1 MTNKRTTRR
10 TLIASLLVVALC
22 FTMLIGTTFAWFT
35 DSVTSASNV
44 IQAGTLKVDIVDAND
59 VSLAGEVI
67 EFKTADNRDQSEILW
82 EPGCTYVMEDF
93 FIVNK
98 GSLALKYVF
107 EINGVNGNDKLLE
120 ALEWTVTV
128 GGTEV
133 DLDTFV
139 GKLYSATDAGMAN
152 KSEKIV
158 ITAHMKEDAGN
169 EYQGLSINGIG
180 ITVYATQL
188 AYENDSFDN
197 QYDADA
203 SFPIVSEAVTLPAV
217 DAAVNVTTD
226 SMRVELP
233 AELVGELPAEVEAI
247 QLNHSEPKVDAA
259 NNAIVFDSVDLVD
272 QDGNVIDLS
281 ELSGKVTVTL
291 PIQAGVFSEG
301 AIVTIYH
308 DGVEVATAP
317 VINNTVTYKAEH
329 FCEVSVKETD
339 SGALVATFEEL
350 QAALNNGGY
359 VILAN
364 DIVAPGDVILNIA
377 AGTKATLILNGYT
390 LSQTDTVSGASCFIK
405 NQGDLT
411 IADGVITY
419 NYTGAA
425 GDSAY
430 ANNTI
435 DNYGNLTLNNVS
447 VLNEIEDAWSDDG
460 SMAYTNFA
468 IDHHNGTLIVNSG
481 VIESTGRSVRIAG
494 YNSGAPVAVFN
505 GGKFVGQVWVQGLKN
520 ASTGLTINGGSY
532 QPVGADGSSVYVTA
546 TLGTNT
552 VAINDGTFNTKIG
565 AAGIEKIINGGTFV
579 GTAVTNTNSA
589 LFADNAE
596 IKTTVAT
603 AAELAGALNVGGTI
617 VLVANIDTDA
627 VFTVPAGV
635 TVVLDLNGK
644 NITMSSDTA
653 VSMITNNGNLTIEG
667 YGKIAYTFTGT
678 PSTAVAANTISNRG
692 VLVVNGGEISNTGK
706 GNQIGYAIDNY
717 NGSTLT
723 VNGGKITAS
732 GSSYYDAIRL
742 FCGANATTVTV
753 NNGEISSIWAQN
765 PSDNKA
771 REVNG
776 TVVINGGTVSTT
788 YYENYTTVKVLEGV
802 TATVTPYGAGSNN
815 TTSASE
821 GGYTVYSFVH

>member
-120 ALEWTVTV
+120 ALEWTVMV
-128 GGTEV
+128 GDTEV
-133 DLDTFV
+133 DLDSFV
-139 GKLYSATDAGMAN
+139 GELYSATDAGKAN

-226 SMRVELP
+226 SMSVELP

-291 PIQAGVFSEG
+291 PIQAGVFNDG

-317 VINNTVTYKAEH
+317 VINNTVTYEAEH
-329 FCEVSVKETD
+329 FCEVSVKETATAYVTTFD
-339 SGALVATFEEL
+339 ELVA
-350 QAALNNGGY
+350 AIANNGY
-359 VILAN
+359 AILAN
-364 DIVAPGDVILNIA
+364 NITATNNKRLDIPAGKTAILD
-377 AGTKATLILNGYT
+377 LNGYT
-390 LSQTDTVSGASCFIK
+390 FTSKDGGGSNTMAIYVNKGAELILEDSSSAGTGKIVASCYGVYVKENAKFVMNGGTLSVSGNGVYDYGVTLWNASFVMNGGSITS
-405 NQGDLT
+405 NFAVWPSNYYRDAGDATLPNCSVK
-411 IADGVITY
+411 IADGCAI
-419 NYTGAA
+419 
-425 GDSAY
+425 DSLS
-430 ANNTI
+430 TI
-435 DNYGNLTLNNVS
+435 DVQCADATDTILD
-447 VLNEIEDAWSDDG
+447 IPEDVKV
-460 SMAYTNFA
+460 YY
-468 IDHHNGTLIVNSG
+468 V
-481 VIESTGRSVRIAG
+481 
-494 YNSGAPVAVFN
+494 APR
-505 GGKFVGQVWVQGLKN
+505 FVKN
-520 ASTGLTINGGSY
+520 
-532 QPVGADGSSVYVTA
+532 
-546 TLGTNT
+546 
-552 VAINDGTFNTKIG
+552 
-565 AAGIEKIINGGTFV
+565 
-579 GTAVTNTNSA
+579 
-589 LFADNAE
+589 
-596 IKTTVAT
+596 
-603 AAELAGALNVGGTI
+603 AAELASGLTVDGTI
-617 VLVANIDTDA
+617 LLLADIDTDA

-653 VSMITNNGNLTIEG
+653 VSVITNNGNLTIEG
-667 YGKIAYTFTGT
+667 SGKIAYTFTGT